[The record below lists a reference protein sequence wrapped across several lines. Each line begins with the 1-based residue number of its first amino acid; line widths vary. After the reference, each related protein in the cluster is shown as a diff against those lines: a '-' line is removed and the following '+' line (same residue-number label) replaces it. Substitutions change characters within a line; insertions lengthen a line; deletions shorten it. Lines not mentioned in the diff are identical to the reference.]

1 MIKQLSGPIL
11 IRGFIIL
18 GSEEKPC
25 YADKEEKLSSLFPYT
40 IDINPP
46 VDNTEHGSWK
56 SKLEEDMKATDF
68 QDNRNHVSE
77 ESSSDILG
85 AEGTAL

>member
-40 IDINPP
+40 IDINPLE
-46 VDNTEHGSWK
+46 DNTE
-56 SKLEEDMKATDF
+56 LEELA
-68 QDNRNHVSE
+68 
-77 ESSSDILG
+77 
-85 AEGTAL
+85 